1 VFWRKDE
8 WWQQHRSMSRSRC
21 AAAKHVSQSLHVCL
35 DSAAS
40 ELANQQTAHTMDPF
54 SIARLSA
61 SVGFPAQAQQRSSFD
76 VLLRWERKVLDVDA
90 LLLTGGASS
99 SGCFRR
105 ETALAALSYQ
115 GSRCTDVGECP
126 LIGRSRFR
134 DPKWRRAFPTR
145 AFLSRREVMGDHKR
159 RIYEVRAYRPAAPA
173 QQCPRRMAAYT
184 SWYLSV
190 G

>member
-1 VFWRKDE
+1 MFWRKDE

-90 LLLTGGASS
+90 LLLTGWCKQRWVFSPRNCFGGLIL
-99 SGCFRR
+99 SGIEMHGRR
-105 ETALAALSYQ
+105 CMPLDWPLSL
-115 GSRCTDVGECP
+115 P
-126 LIGRSRFR
+126 RS
-134 DPKWRRAFPTR
+134 
-145 AFLSRREVMGDHKR
+145 EVEAGLPH
-159 RIYEVRAYRPAAPA
+159 
-173 QQCPRRMAAYT
+173 
-184 SWYLSV
+184 
-190 G
+190 